1 MLEGMN
7 LLENPFDLCKLI
19 HKTNNIVINLEI
31 FLDVQDT
38 EQKKEKQSSN
48 KPM

>member
-1 MLEGMN
+1 MN

-19 HKTNNIVINLEI
+19 HKTNNIIINLEI
-31 FLDVQDT
+31 FLDDAQDT

>member
-31 FLDVQDT
+31 FLDAQDT